1 MFMAHKPKLRLDDS
15 MSNTVEKELKLFK
28 EKLPSL
34 LKSNSGQW
42 IAMKDGE
49 VLHSNV
55 DKNAVIDA
63 ILGDG
68 FSFGEFLLKQ
78 VTPEDDAVHRFFSRV
93 G

>member
-1 MFMAHKPKLRLDDS
+1 
-15 MSNTVEKELKLFK
+15 MSNTVEKELQFFK

-34 LKSNSGQW
+34 LKSINGQW

-49 VLHSNV
+49 VLHSDL

-63 ILGDG
+63 TINDG